1 VLLFLF
7 LDFYLQDNDY
17 YQRTHDSWSSTIR
30 GTIDGTE
37 REIRS
42 GPGNAA
48 RHGFHS
54 EASCV
59 HSWRGSSLPQD
70 LVISVDTAVITSL
83 RAKDDY
89 ALPPVPR
96 PSFALDGRFFIES
109 ILSAGEGVYPDLPEE
124 TRLARKAESIHS
136 RKKS

>member
-1 VLLFLF
+1 MCAFLARIF
-7 LDFYLQDNDY
+7 
-17 YQRTHDSWSSTIR
+17 TPP
-30 GTIDGTE
+30 
-37 REIRS
+37 RS
-42 GPGNAA
+42 G
-48 RHGFHS
+48 
-54 EASCV
+54 
-59 HSWRGSSLPQD
+59 D
-70 LVISVDTAVITSL
+70 LGRYSRITSL

-109 ILSAGEGVYPDLPEE
+109 ILSAGEGVYPDLPEG